1 VTKRVRVSDVR
12 QNKHDPILVPGLGI
26 LVASA
31 FGIWA
36 GRRHLYPPL
45 VTSLAFIITGIIARV
60 LATMSRK
67 TLAGWA
73 ATAFLAWWAFQNPAD
88 AGRMAANVAVF
99 MSTAKAG
106 VGHFIAS
113 T

>member
-1 VTKRVRVSDVR
+1 MK
-12 QNKHDPILVPGLGI
+12 QNKHDPILVPALGI
-26 LVASA
+26 FAASA
-31 FGIWA
+31 FSMWA

-60 LATMSRK
+60 LAIM
-67 TLAGWA
+67 TLKELSGWA
-73 ATAFLAWWAFQNPAD
+73 AVGFIAWWAILNPVD
-88 AGRMAANVAVF
+88 AGHMAANVAVF

-106 VGHFIAS
+106 VGHFVAS